1 MILKTKV
8 PVTFN
13 KPMSGTETAV
23 LIGDVRD
30 QLRQGVDYY
39 GANYSYI
46 LEDGTVIMQNSFN
59 LKSEAEIIALNDM
72 IKADLPVYEDT
83 IEPVFEQLKVYLAF
97 RLEMFKLLTVM
108 NPELT
113 LEDIEISD
121 DVITYQ

>member
-1 MILKTKV
+1 
-8 PVTFN
+8 
-13 KPMSGTETAV
+13 
-23 LIGDVRD
+23 
-30 QLRQGVDYY
+30 
-39 GANYSYI
+39 
-46 LEDGTVIMQNSFN
+46 MQNSFN